1 VCDSQ
6 LLFLDAETGYAGSV
20 GDSRVFR
27 NSALAPRL
35 EGPWMLPPDLHL
47 IGDSAYPLKD
57 YLLVPYKDNGHLTP
71 VDVRYNKR
79 HASTRSAVERSIGL
93 LKGKFRRLFYLDV
106 NDYRGVTYLIY
117 ACVVLHNFILL
128 KNGIHE
134 EDIVLDPRRRRTPD
148 CTDGQRLTA
157 VQKRQRIAQS
167 LN

>member
-1 VCDSQ
+1 MDAATRFASHCRFRISLERLPAGAVQGQWS
-6 LLFLDAETGYAGSV
+6 LDA
-20 GDSRVFR
+20 
-27 NSALAPRL
+27 L
-35 EGPWMLPPDLHL
+35 
-47 IGDSAYPLKD
+47 
-57 YLLVPYKDNGHLTP
+57 
-71 VDVRYNKR
+71 DVRYNKR
-79 HASTRSAVERSIGL
+79 YASTRSAVERSIGL